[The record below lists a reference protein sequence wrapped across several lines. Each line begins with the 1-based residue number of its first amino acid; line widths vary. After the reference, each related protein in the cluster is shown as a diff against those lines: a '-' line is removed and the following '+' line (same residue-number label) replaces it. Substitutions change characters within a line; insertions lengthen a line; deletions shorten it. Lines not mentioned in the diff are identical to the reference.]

1 MDKRLAKTHKRKVA
15 RARQGGT
22 PSEPDLRTAEQ
33 IQAAR
38 EAGRSASG
46 RSSTSSGA
54 ANSAPNLRNNAR
66 RTTGSAAKTD
76 V

>member
-15 RARQGGT
+15 RARQGGS
-22 PSEPDLRTAEQ
+22 PSEPDLRTPEQ
-33 IQAAR
+33 VQAAR

-46 RSSTSSGA
+46 RSSTPNA
-54 ANSAPNLRNNAR
+54 ANAAPNLRNNAR

>member
-15 RARQGGT
+15 RAKQGGT
-22 PSEPDLRTAEQ
+22 PSAPDLRTPEQ

-46 RSSTSSGA
+46 RSSTPSA